1 MDPFVIYGD
10 LYKSLREAVNG
21 AMYGNQVDALKETT
35 QVLLLSSLMASW
47 QYYHCTV
54 YTDFKTL

>member
-21 AMYGNQVDALKETT
+21 AMYGNQVDALKEII
-35 QVLLLSSLMASW
+35 QVLLLSNLIISW

-54 YTDFKTL
+54 YADSETL